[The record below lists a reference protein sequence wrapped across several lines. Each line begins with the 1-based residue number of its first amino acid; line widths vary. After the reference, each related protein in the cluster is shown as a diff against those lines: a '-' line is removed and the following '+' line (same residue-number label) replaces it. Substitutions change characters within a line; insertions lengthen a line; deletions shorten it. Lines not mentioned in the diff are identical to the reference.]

1 MKTQYDFA
9 HTREARIHGSA
20 RVPFGLYENRM
31 PEMYGNVPAHWH
43 EEFELNEVRE
53 GKGILLLD
61 GERYAVSAGDILIIP
76 PNALHAAYPE
86 RGAVFHYDALV
97 FHPSM
102 LGGGVDRSVTDCV
115 NPLVRGELPGGPL
128 VTPAR
133 EGYPAILAAVRQ
145 VFAAAR
151 QNTARD
157 DLLLKSGL
165 LQLVYL
171 LEADGPPRP
180 RAEERLDHQRIRPAL
195 SYLAEHYA
203 EPVTVGQL
211 AGYCNLSKSYFMGCF
226 KRATGMSAM
235 EHLCQLR
242 IRAACEALGKTS
254 RGVSEIAADCGF
266 QNLSGFNRQFKKR
279 VGCSPAQYRRSAAR
293 PPEGEGK
300 G

>member
-9 HTREARIHGSA
+9 HTREARVHGSA

-53 GKGILLLD
+53 GRGILLLD

-86 RGAVFHYDALV
+86 KGSVFHYDALV

-115 NPLVRGELPGGPL
+115 NPLVRG
-128 VTPAR
+128 
-133 EGYPAILAAVRQ
+133 
-145 VFAAAR
+145 
-151 QNTARD
+151 

>member
-1 MKTQYDFA
+1 M
-9 HTREARIHGSA
+9 S
-20 RVPFGLYENRM
+20 
-31 PEMYGNVPAHWH
+31 
-43 EEFELNEVRE
+43 
-53 GKGILLLD
+53 
-61 GERYAVSAGDILIIP
+61 
-76 PNALHAAYPE
+76 
-86 RGAVFHYDALV
+86 
-97 FHPSM
+97 
-102 LGGGVDRSVTDCV
+102 
-115 NPLVRGELPGGPL
+115 
-128 VTPAR
+128 
-133 EGYPAILAAVRQ
+133 
-145 VFAAAR
+145 AAR
-151 QNTARD
+151 KDTARD

-203 EPVTVGQL
+203 EPVTIGQL

>member
-1 MKTQYDFA
+1 M
-9 HTREARIHGSA
+9 RIVPGST
-20 RVPFGLYENRM
+20 VY
-31 PEMYGNVPAHWH
+31 H
-43 EEFELNEVRE
+43 
-53 GKGILLLD
+53 
-61 GERYAVSAGDILIIP
+61 
-76 PNALHAAYPE
+76 
-86 RGAVFHYDALV
+86 
-97 FHPSM
+97 
-102 LGGGVDRSVTDCV
+102 LGGGTLQTDSPSKVFYNHRNNLAMLYKCSS
-115 NPLVRGELPGGPL
+115 PLQRLIVAVVRPML
-128 VTPAR
+128 
-133 EGYPAILAAVRQ
+133 
-145 VFAAAR
+145 
-151 QNTARD
+151 
-157 DLLLKSGL
+157 DLL
-165 LQLVYL
+165 
-171 LEADGPPRP
+171 A
-180 RAEERLDHQRIRPAL
+180 AL

>member
-9 HTREARIHGSA
+9 HTREARVHGSA

-53 GKGILLLD
+53 GRGLLLLD

-86 RGAVFHYDALV
+86 KGSVFHYDALV

-128 VTPAR
+128 VTPDR

-151 QNTARD
+151 QNTV
-157 DLLLKSGL
+157 KKGSGQSS
-165 LQLVYL
+165 QLPL
-171 LEADGPPRP
+171 I
-180 RAEERLDHQRIRPAL
+180 RL
-195 SYLAEHYA
+195 
-203 EPVTVGQL
+203 T
-211 AGYCNLSKSYFMGCF
+211 
-226 KRATGMSAM
+226 
-235 EHLCQLR
+235 
-242 IRAACEALGKTS
+242 
-254 RGVSEIAADCGF
+254 AADF
-266 QNLSGFNRQFKKR
+266 ITERDI
-279 VGCSPAQYRRSAAR
+279 RS
-293 PPEGEGK
+293 
-300 G
+300 